1 MPRSVRA
8 KKKYQ
13 QKILD
18 RLHGQFYNQQDL
30 ADHLIISQSTVSKFV
45 NLIPIDRSFFIKICD
60 ALGIEWRDI
69 AASPSDTE
77 ADDEPIADQN
87 GVSSEPT
94 LLTPSLLP
102 LPHLEYPEGQMAL
115 TSRFYIE
122 RPPIEQDCFLE
133 ISQPAALI
141 SIQAPQKMGKSSL
154 LARILQQAK
163 NQGDFTVIVNFQL
176 AEEEFFTNL
185 SKFLRWF
192 GDSVILE
199 LARDNQ
205 ELQIKLLNKLDEHWL
220 LAERIGSKV
229 ACKDYFERYLFS
241 EISQPLTLAI
251 EKADRLFEYP
261 KIYRDFFGLLR
272 SLHDEGRLRDI
283 WQKLRLVIVH
293 STEAYVPLDI
303 NQSPFNVGLPVE
315 LPEFKSEQVLDLAQ
329 RHQINWQDTEV
340 QQLRDM
346 VGGHPFLVRLA
357 LYKIARQEITL
368 AQLLQTA
375 PTAAGIYSNHLHHL
389 ESILIQQSELGA
401 AMKEVVTA
409 TTPVRL
415 NTVVRSKLRALGLIK
430 LQGDAVT
437 PSCELYREYFR
448 NF

>member
-30 ADHLIISQSTVSKFV
+30 ADHLVISQSTVSKFV
-45 NLIPIDRSFFIKICD
+45 NLIPIDRSFFINICE

-69 AASPSDTE
+69 AASPLDTE
-77 ADDEPIADQN
+77 ADDEAIADQN
-87 GVSSEPT
+87 GISSQPT
-94 LLTPSLLP
+94 SLTPSHLP
-102 LPHLEYPEGQMAL
+102 SPHLEYPEGQMAL

-122 RPPIEQDCFLE
+122 RPPIEKDCFQQ

-154 LARILQQAK
+154 LARIIQQAK

-192 GDSVILE
+192 CNSVILE
-199 LARDNQ
+199 LTRDNQ
-205 ELQIKLLNKLDEHWL
+205 ELQIKLLKKLDEHWF
-220 LAERIGSKV
+220 LAERIGSKI

-241 EISQPLTLAI
+241 EISQPLTLAL
-251 EKADRLFEYP
+251 EKADILFEYP
-261 KIYRDFFGLLR
+261 TIYRDFFGLLR
-272 SLHDEGRLRDI
+272 SLHDEGRIRDI

-315 LPEFKSEQVLDLAQ
+315 LPEFNSEQVLDLAQ
-329 RHQINWQDTEV
+329 RHQLNWQDKEV
-340 QQLRDM
+340 QQLKDM

-357 LYKIARQEITL
+357 LYKIARQERTL

-389 ESILIQQSELGA
+389 ESILIQQPELGA
-401 AMKEVVTA
+401 AIKEVVTA

-415 NTVVRSKLRALGLIK
+415 NTVVRSKLRALGLVK
-430 LQGDAVT
+430 LQGDEVT
-437 PSCELYREYFR
+437 PSCELYRKYFQ